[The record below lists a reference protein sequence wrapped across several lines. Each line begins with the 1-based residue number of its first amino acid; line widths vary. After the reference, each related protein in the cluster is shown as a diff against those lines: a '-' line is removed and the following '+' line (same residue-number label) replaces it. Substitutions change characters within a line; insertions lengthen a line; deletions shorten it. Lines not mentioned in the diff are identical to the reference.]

1 MKTIGKRSLALFLLL
16 TLLAALGGCGG
27 QTSGES
33 GTPAPQ
39 TGAPAAESGAPSG
52 EQPDPM
58 TLTFATH
65 LPETGVDGASL
76 KYFSVLVCRNF
87 LSILLVYLYI
97 VRSAPTDSLLKR

>member
-39 TGAPAAESGAPSG
+39 TGAPQPKAARLRESS
-52 EQPDPM
+52 
-58 TLTFATH
+58 
-65 LPETGVDGASL
+65 
-76 KYFSVLVCRNF
+76 R
-87 LSILLVYLYI
+87 IL
-97 VRSAPTDSLLKR
+97 